1 MKLQFKVNP
10 VVYDW
15 IFWISIGVVVVW
27 MILKA
32 VGVIHSPVWQELLPL
47 AGGLAAIIAYSQ
59 KTGRH
64 LQKIDHIDKNLTE
77 FKLEM
82 HDFRNKTETKF
93 DEVRADLHKHDNR
106 LIRIEAKLA

>member
-15 IFWISIGVVVVW
+15 VFWISIGVVVVW

-59 KTGRH
+59 KTGAY
-64 LQKIDHIDKNLTE
+64 LQKIDHLDQDFHE
-77 FKLEM
+77 FRSKAEI
-82 HDFRNKTETKF
+82 NF
-93 DEVRADLHKHDNR
+93 DEIKAELHRYDNR

>member
-1 MKLQFKVNP
+1 MKEFKVNT

-15 IFWISIGVVVVW
+15 IFWISIGVIVAW
-27 MILKA
+27 MILKV
-32 VGVIHSPVWQELLPL
+32 VGVFHSPVWQEMLPI
-47 AGGLAAIIAYSQ
+47 AGGVAAVIAYSQ
-59 KTGRH
+59 KTGRY
-64 LQKIDHIDKNLTE
+64 LERIDHIDKNLTE